1 MWNADPALTIEP
13 MPIHRLGHVEVRVP
27 DLDLCAAYYTEVLGL
42 KEVERDGS
50 HVYLKGWDERD
61 HHSVILTEA
70 SRYGVEHIAF
80 KTDTQDDLEDY
91 ETVLERYGC
100 TVERVS
106 SDHERAL
113 GDAIRFDTP
122 SGHVMEIYASMEKVG
137 NGLPMFNPPPM
148 PADLVGIAPPRLD
161 HCLLTAENVPDMA
174 RFMQEALQ
182 FRLTEQLVS
191 NEGHQLIVFFE
202 RSHQPHDIAFTR
214 GANGGLHHF
223 AFWLDSWSDVGRA
236 ADILRMNG
244 IDIDVG
250 PTRHGITRGHTI
262 YFFDPVGNRNEVFTG
277 GYRTDSDWDTI
288 TWTEDQFGK
297 ALFYYE
303 NKIVDSFVS
312 IYS

>member
-1 MWNADPALTIEP
+1 
-13 MPIHRLGHVEVRVP
+13 MPIYRLGHVEVRTP

-42 KEVERDGS
+42 REVEREGR
-50 HVYLKGWDERD
+50 HVYLKGWDEQD

-70 SRYGVEHIAF
+70 ARYGVEHVAF
-80 KTDTQDDLEDY
+80 KTDTVDDLEDY

-100 TVERVS
+100 DVERVKPDEERGARR
-106 SDHERAL
+106 SDPLRHAERARD
-113 GDAIRFDTP
+113 GDLRVDGQGRQRVADVQP
-122 SGHVMEIYASMEKVG
+122 ASD
-137 NGLPMFNPPPM
+137 
-148 PADLVGIAPPRLD
+148 AHDLVGIAPPRLD

-174 RFMQEALQ
+174 RFMAEALG

-250 PTRHGITRGHTI
+250 PTRHGITRGHTV
-262 YFFDPVGNRNEVFTG
+262 YFFDPVGNRNEVFSG
-277 GYRTDSDWDTI
+277 GYKTDSDWETI

-312 IYS
+312 IYT